1 MMHTDGTDVKKR
13 SRKAVQGEETR
24 AALLAVARK
33 QFGASGFGDT
43 SIEELAAAAGVTK
56 GAFYYHFTNKEA
68 VFRAVYEQVKR
79 DITDHVAPSFLIA
92 DPWEALLAGCQATLD
107 AHLDPAVRRIV
118 LFDSR
123 AVLGWE
129 VVHEIENRYGAI
141 VLRGAL
147 RRCVN
152 AKMIE
157 SQPLVQLAQML
168 NGALAEACLLIADAD
183 DQQAARKEVGAIVE
197 RILQGLRPRA

>member
-1 MMHTDGTDVKKR
+1 MHTNGTNVKKG
-13 SRKAVQGEETR
+13 SRKAVQGAETR
-24 AALLAVARK
+24 AALLAVARE
-33 QFGASGFGDT
+33 QFGAAGFADT
-43 SIEELAAAAGVTK
+43 SIEELAATAGVTK
-56 GAFYYHFTNKEA
+56 GALYYHFTNKEA
-68 VFRAVYEQVKR
+68 IFRAVYEQVKR

-118 LFDSR
+118 LFDGR

-147 RRCVN
+147 RRCMN
-152 AKMIE
+152 AEMIE
-157 SQPLVQLAQML
+157 KQPLVQLAQML
-168 NGALAEACLLIADAD
+168 NGALTEACLLIADAD
-183 DQQAARKEVGAIVE
+183 DQRAAREEVGSVVE
-197 RILQGLRPRA
+197 RILVGLRPRS